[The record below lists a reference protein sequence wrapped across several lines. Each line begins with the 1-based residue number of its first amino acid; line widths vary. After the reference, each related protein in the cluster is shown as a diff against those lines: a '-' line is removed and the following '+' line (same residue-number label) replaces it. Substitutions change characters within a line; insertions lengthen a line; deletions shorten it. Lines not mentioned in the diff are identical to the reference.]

1 MGNGRQK
8 RLKASALA
16 LHEEQSN
23 ILAAFERDREIV
35 ELPESLV
42 NGHVARRKRGAR
54 TDEDCINEICELIS
68 RGILGTVA
76 TEFVG
81 VPWSTWHAWIRRN
94 HCRAKELH
102 DIAYEFHL
110 EAMADKIHRVYL
122 ELKAKR
128 EMCMQDYY
136 RRRREWVDSVGSLEK
151 GKRAPIEPVYE
162 GPAEWELKAAE
173 DQVKAWQWH
182 LEMRHD
188 KFKKTQAE
196 HVVRG
201 EVTVSHELNLKR
213 DPQLAM
219 REYLKLIDVRPNDD

>member
-1 MGNGRQK
+1 M
-8 RLKASALA
+8 A

-54 TDEDCINEICELIS
+54 TDEDCIHEICELIS
-68 RGILGTVA
+68 RGILGIVA

-102 DIAYEFHL
+102 DLAYEFHL
-110 EAMADKIHRVYL
+110 EAMADKIHHVYL

-128 EMCMQDYY
+128 EASMQDYY
-136 RRRREWVDSVGSLEK
+136 RRRREWVDSVESLEK

-188 KFKKTQAE
+188 KFKKQQAE

-213 DPQLAM
+213 DPQMAM
-219 REYLKLIDVRPNDD
+219 REYLKLIDARPNDD

>member
-1 MGNGRQK
+1 M
-8 RLKASALA
+8 A

-102 DIAYEFHL
+102 DLAYEFHL

-128 EMCMQDYY
+128 E
-136 RRRREWVDSVGSLEK
+136 
-151 GKRAPIEPVYE
+151 
-162 GPAEWELKAAE
+162 
-173 DQVKAWQWH
+173 
-182 LEMRHD
+182 
-188 KFKKTQAE
+188 
-196 HVVRG
+196 
-201 EVTVSHELNLKR
+201 
-213 DPQLAM
+213 
-219 REYLKLIDVRPNDD
+219 DVHAGLLSPSP